1 VPHFQELSH
10 YVNEVKRDSEMLVTI
25 NKVSAC
31 LTDYTSVSY
40 SAYAT
45 LIWLRCFTVETLCD
59 VSSSLGPHL
68 TLAGLVTDNSQ
79 F

>member
-45 LIWLRCFTVETLCD
+45 LI
-59 VSSSLGPHL
+59 
-68 TLAGLVTDNSQ
+68 
-79 F
+79 